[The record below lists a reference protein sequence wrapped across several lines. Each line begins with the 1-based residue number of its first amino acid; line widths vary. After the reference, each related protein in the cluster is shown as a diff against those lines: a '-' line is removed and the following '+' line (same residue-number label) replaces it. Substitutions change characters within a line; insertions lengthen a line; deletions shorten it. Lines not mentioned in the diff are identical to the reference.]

1 MDYFPNGKN
10 INVENELLNG
20 LKRLKSLRKK
30 ETNQEKEVTKDSLN
44 KIELNLQN
52 FISKTLEKNSNETKY
67 FNINQELEE
76 IEKTK
81 KNKIKEE
88 ESFAKLKTKIPII

>member
-1 MDYFPNGKN
+1 MDYFPSGENNN
-10 INVENELLNG
+10 IENELFNG
-20 LKRLKSLRKK
+20 LKRLKTLGKK
-30 ETNQEKEVTKDSLN
+30 ETKKEKEVTKDALN

-52 FISKTLEKNSNETKY
+52 FISKTLENNTNETKY

-88 ESFAKLKTKIPII
+88 ESFAKLKTKIPL